1 MFRILLVE
9 DDPEISGV
17 LERQLTAWN
26 YQVGL
31 IRDFRDVL
39 GDFRTFQ
46 PHLVLLDI
54 GLPYRNGYH
63 WCEEIRKISKV
74 PILFLSSASDNL
86 NIIMAVNLGGDDFLA
101 KPFDLNVLL
110 AKVQALLRRAYDFG
124 APEPALEYR
133 GAILDPAAA
142 ALLYGGR
149 RLSLTKNECRILQT
163 LLEQKGKIVSRE
175 TLMQRLW
182 ETDSYVDEN
191 ALTVNVARLRRK
203 LEGRAWRI
211 SSPPRRA
218 WATGSGNRRRIWDFE
233 PISGTGGGAG
243 CWPWD
248 FWRCFSWCCCCS
260 ACPFWQWAM
269 GRFCAASSIWGRAF
283 GTLSSGAAA
292 TTGCK
297 TWSRRC

>member
-1 MFRILLVE
+1 MEGVFYVSYSPGRRRPRNLRRPGAPAHCLE
-9 DDPEISGV
+9 LSGGPDPG
-17 LERQLTAWN
+17 
-26 YQVGL
+26 
-31 IRDFRDVL
+31 FPDVL

-86 NIIMAVNLGGDDFLA
+86 NIIMAVNLGGDDF
-101 KPFDLNVLL
+101 PG
-110 AKVQALLRRAYDFG
+110 QALRPECAPGQGSGSAAPGLRLRRAG
-124 APEPALEYR
+124 ACPGVP

-191 ALTVNVARLRRK
+191 ALTVNVARP
-203 LEGRAWRI
+203 A
-211 SSPPRRA
+211 
-218 WATGSGNRRRIWDFE
+218 GS
-233 PISGTGGGAG
+233 
-243 CWPWD
+243 
-248 FWRCFSWCCCCS
+248 
-260 ACPFWQWAM
+260 
-269 GRFCAASSIWGRAF
+269 
-283 GTLSSGAAA
+283 
-292 TTGCK
+292 
-297 TWSRRC
+297 

>member
-1 MFRILLVE
+1 MFRIFLVE
-9 DDPEISGV
+9 DDPAISGV

-31 IRDFRDVL
+31 VQDFQDVL

-54 GLPYRNGYH
+54 SLPYRNGYH

-86 NIIMAVNLGGDDFLA
+86 NLIMAVNLGGDDFLA
-101 KPFDLNVLL
+101 KPFDLHVLL

-124 APEPALEYR
+124 APEPTLEHR
-133 GAILDPAAA
+133 GAVLDPAAA
-142 ALLYGGR
+142 TLSYEGQ

-163 LLEQKGKIVSRE
+163 LLEQKGKIVGRDA
-175 TLMQRLW
+175 LMQRLW

-203 LEGRAWRI
+203 LEGA
-211 SSPPRRA
+211 
-218 WATGSGNRRRIWDFE
+218 GLEDF
-233 PISGTGGGAG
+233 ITTKKG
-243 CWPWD
+243 
-248 FWRCFSWCCCCS
+248 
-260 ACPFWQWAM
+260 M
-269 GRFCAASSIWGRAF
+269 GY
-283 GTLSSGAAA
+283 
-292 TTGCK
+292 
-297 TWSRRC
+297 

>member
-1 MFRILLVE
+1 MFRIFLVE
-9 DDPEISGV
+9 DDPAISGV

-31 IRDFRDVL
+31 VQDFQDVL

-54 GLPYRNGYH
+54 SLPYRNGYH

-86 NIIMAVNLGGDDFLA
+86 NLIMAVNLGGDDFLA
-101 KPFDLNVLL
+101 KPFDLHVLL

-124 APEPALEYR
+124 APEPTLEHR
-133 GAILDPAAA
+133 GAVLDPAAA
-142 ALLYGGR
+142 TLSYEGQ

-163 LLEQKGKIVSRE
+163 LLEQKGKIVGRDA
-175 TLMQRLW
+175 LMQRLW

-203 LEGRAWRI
+203 LEGAGLEDFITTKKGMGYRI
-211 SSPPRRA
+211 
-218 WATGSGNRRRIWDFE
+218 GE
-233 PISGTGGGAG
+233 
-243 CWPWD
+243 
-248 FWRCFSWCCCCS
+248 
-260 ACPFWQWAM
+260 
-269 GRFCAASSIWGRAF
+269 
-283 GTLSSGAAA
+283 
-292 TTGCK
+292 
-297 TWSRRC
+297 

>member
-1 MFRILLVE
+1 MFRIFRVE
-9 DDPEISGV
+9 DDPAISGV

-31 IRDFRDVL
+31 VQDFQDVL

-54 GLPYRNGYH
+54 SLPYRNGYH

-86 NIIMAVNLGGDDFLA
+86 NLIMAVNLGGDDFLA
-101 KPFDLNVLL
+101 KPFDLHVLL

-124 APEPALEYR
+124 APEPTLEHR
-133 GAILDPAAA
+133 GAVLDPAAA
-142 ALLYGGR
+142 TLSYEGQ

-163 LLEQKGKIVSRE
+163 LLEQKGKIVGRDA
-175 TLMQRLW
+175 LMQRLW

-203 LEGRAWRI
+203 LEGAGLEDFITTKKGMGYRI
-211 SSPPRRA
+211 
-218 WATGSGNRRRIWDFE
+218 GE
-233 PISGTGGGAG
+233 
-243 CWPWD
+243 
-248 FWRCFSWCCCCS
+248 
-260 ACPFWQWAM
+260 
-269 GRFCAASSIWGRAF
+269 
-283 GTLSSGAAA
+283 
-292 TTGCK
+292 
-297 TWSRRC
+297 

>member
-1 MFRILLVE
+1 MFRIFLVE
-9 DDPEISGV
+9 DDPAISGG

-31 IRDFRDVL
+31 VQDFQDVL

-54 GLPYRNGYH
+54 SLPYRNGYH

-86 NIIMAVNLGGDDFLA
+86 NLIMAVNLGGDDFLA
-101 KPFDLNVLL
+101 KPFDLHVLL

-124 APEPALEYR
+124 APEPTLEHR
-133 GAILDPAAA
+133 GAVLDPAAA
-142 ALLYGGR
+142 TLSYEGQ

-163 LLEQKGKIVSRE
+163 LLEQKGKIVGRDA
-175 TLMQRLW
+175 LMQRLW

-203 LEGRAWRI
+203 LEGAGLEDFITTKKGMGYRI
-211 SSPPRRA
+211 
-218 WATGSGNRRRIWDFE
+218 GE
-233 PISGTGGGAG
+233 
-243 CWPWD
+243 
-248 FWRCFSWCCCCS
+248 
-260 ACPFWQWAM
+260 
-269 GRFCAASSIWGRAF
+269 
-283 GTLSSGAAA
+283 
-292 TTGCK
+292 
-297 TWSRRC
+297 

>member
-1 MFRILLVE
+1 MFRIFLVE
-9 DDPEISGV
+9 DDPAISGV

-31 IRDFRDVL
+31 VQDFQDVL

-54 GLPYRNGYH
+54 SLPYRNGYH

-86 NIIMAVNLGGDDFLA
+86 NLIMAVNLGGDDFLA
-101 KPFDLNVLL
+101 KPFDLHVLL

-124 APEPALEYR
+124 APEPTLEHR
-133 GAILDPAAA
+133 GAVLDPAAA
-142 ALLYGGR
+142 TLSYEGQ

-163 LLEQKGKIVSRE
+163 LLEQNGKIVGRDA
-175 TLMQRLW
+175 LMQRLW

-203 LEGRAWRI
+203 LEGAGLEDFITTKKGMGYRI
-211 SSPPRRA
+211 
-218 WATGSGNRRRIWDFE
+218 GE
-233 PISGTGGGAG
+233 
-243 CWPWD
+243 
-248 FWRCFSWCCCCS
+248 
-260 ACPFWQWAM
+260 
-269 GRFCAASSIWGRAF
+269 
-283 GTLSSGAAA
+283 
-292 TTGCK
+292 
-297 TWSRRC
+297 

>member
-1 MFRILLVE
+1 MFRIFLVE
-9 DDPEISGV
+9 DDPAISWV

-31 IRDFRDVL
+31 VQDFQDVL

-54 GLPYRNGYH
+54 SLPYRNGYH

-86 NIIMAVNLGGDDFLA
+86 NLIMAVNLGGDDFLA
-101 KPFDLNVLL
+101 KPFDLHVLL

-124 APEPALEYR
+124 APEPTLEHR
-133 GAILDPAAA
+133 GAVLDPAAA
-142 ALLYGGR
+142 TLSYEGQ

-163 LLEQKGKIVSRE
+163 LLEQKGKIVGRDA
-175 TLMQRLW
+175 LMQRLW

-203 LEGRAWRI
+203 LEGAGLEDFITTKKGMGYRI
-211 SSPPRRA
+211 
-218 WATGSGNRRRIWDFE
+218 GE
-233 PISGTGGGAG
+233 
-243 CWPWD
+243 
-248 FWRCFSWCCCCS
+248 
-260 ACPFWQWAM
+260 
-269 GRFCAASSIWGRAF
+269 
-283 GTLSSGAAA
+283 
-292 TTGCK
+292 
-297 TWSRRC
+297 

>member
-1 MFRILLVE
+1 MFRIFLVE
-9 DDPEISGV
+9 DDPAISGV

-31 IRDFRDVL
+31 VQDFQDVL

-54 GLPYRNGYH
+54 SLPYRNGYH

-86 NIIMAVNLGGDDFLA
+86 NLIMAVNLGGDDFLA
-101 KPFDLNVLL
+101 KPFDLHVLL

-124 APEPALEYR
+124 APEPALEHR
-133 GAILDPAAA
+133 GAVLDPAAA
-142 ALLYGGR
+142 TLLYEGQ

-163 LLEQKGKIVSRE
+163 LLEQKGKIVGRDA
-175 TLMQRLW
+175 LMQRLW

-203 LEGRAWRI
+203 LEGAGLEDFITTKKGMGYRI
-211 SSPPRRA
+211 
-218 WATGSGNRRRIWDFE
+218 GE
-233 PISGTGGGAG
+233 
-243 CWPWD
+243 
-248 FWRCFSWCCCCS
+248 
-260 ACPFWQWAM
+260 
-269 GRFCAASSIWGRAF
+269 
-283 GTLSSGAAA
+283 
-292 TTGCK
+292 
-297 TWSRRC
+297 

>member
-1 MFRILLVE
+1 MFRIFLVE
-9 DDPEISGV
+9 DDPAISGV

-31 IRDFRDVL
+31 VQDFQDVL

-54 GLPYRNGYH
+54 SLPYRNGYH

-86 NIIMAVNLGGDDFLA
+86 NLIMAVNLGGDDFLA
-101 KPFDLNVLL
+101 KPFDLHVLL

-124 APEPALEYR
+124 APEPTLEHR
-133 GAILDPAAA
+133 GAVLGPAAA
-142 ALLYGGR
+142 TLSYEGQ

-163 LLEQKGKIVSRE
+163 LLEQKGKIVGRDA
-175 TLMQRLW
+175 LMQRLW

-203 LEGRAWRI
+203 LEGAGLEDFITTKKGMGYRI
-211 SSPPRRA
+211 
-218 WATGSGNRRRIWDFE
+218 GE
-233 PISGTGGGAG
+233 
-243 CWPWD
+243 
-248 FWRCFSWCCCCS
+248 
-260 ACPFWQWAM
+260 
-269 GRFCAASSIWGRAF
+269 
-283 GTLSSGAAA
+283 
-292 TTGCK
+292 
-297 TWSRRC
+297 

>member
-1 MFRILLVE
+1 MFRIFLVE
-9 DDPEISGV
+9 DAPAISGV

-31 IRDFRDVL
+31 VYDFQDVL

-54 GLPYRNGYH
+54 SLPYRNGYH

-86 NIIMAVNLGGDDFLA
+86 SLIMAVNLGGDDFLA
-101 KPFDLNVLL
+101 KPFDLHVLL

-124 APEPALEYR
+124 APEPTLEHR
-133 GAILDPAAA
+133 GAVLDPAAA
-142 ALLYGGR
+142 TLSYEGQ

-163 LLEQKGKIVSRE
+163 LLEQKGKIVGRDA
-175 TLMQRLW
+175 LMQRLW

-203 LEGRAWRI
+203 LEGAGLEDFITTKKGMGYRI
-211 SSPPRRA
+211 
-218 WATGSGNRRRIWDFE
+218 GE
-233 PISGTGGGAG
+233 
-243 CWPWD
+243 
-248 FWRCFSWCCCCS
+248 
-260 ACPFWQWAM
+260 
-269 GRFCAASSIWGRAF
+269 
-283 GTLSSGAAA
+283 
-292 TTGCK
+292 
-297 TWSRRC
+297 

>member
-1 MFRILLVE
+1 MFRIFLVE
-9 DDPEISGV
+9 DDPAISGV

-31 IRDFRDVL
+31 VQDFQDVL

-54 GLPYRNGYH
+54 SLPYRNGYH

-86 NIIMAVNLGGDDFLA
+86 NRIMAVNLGGDDFLA
-101 KPFDLNVLL
+101 KPFDLHVLL

-124 APEPALEYR
+124 APEPTLEHR
-133 GAILDPAAA
+133 GAVLDPAAA
-142 ALLYGGR
+142 TLSYEGQ

-163 LLEQKGKIVSRE
+163 LLEQKGKIVGRDA
-175 TLMQRLW
+175 LMQRLW

-203 LEGRAWRI
+203 LEGAGLEDFITTKKGMGYRI
-211 SSPPRRA
+211 
-218 WATGSGNRRRIWDFE
+218 GE
-233 PISGTGGGAG
+233 
-243 CWPWD
+243 
-248 FWRCFSWCCCCS
+248 
-260 ACPFWQWAM
+260 
-269 GRFCAASSIWGRAF
+269 
-283 GTLSSGAAA
+283 
-292 TTGCK
+292 
-297 TWSRRC
+297 

>member
-1 MFRILLVE
+1 M
-9 DDPEISGV
+9 
-17 LERQLTAWN
+17 
-26 YQVGL
+26 
-31 IRDFRDVL
+31 
-39 GDFRTFQ
+39 
-46 PHLVLLDI
+46 VLLDI

-203 LEGRAWRI
+203 LEGAGLEDFITTKKGMGYRI
-211 SSPPRRA
+211 
-218 WATGSGNRRRIWDFE
+218 GE
-233 PISGTGGGAG
+233 
-243 CWPWD
+243 
-248 FWRCFSWCCCCS
+248 
-260 ACPFWQWAM
+260 
-269 GRFCAASSIWGRAF
+269 
-283 GTLSSGAAA
+283 
-292 TTGCK
+292 
-297 TWSRRC
+297 